1 MADFVYNYGGMYL
14 WDGSYDLLTE
24 AGAKVML
31 VDSTYAPDRD
41 DQFVDDGGANDP
53 IDQEISGG
61 SGYTGGFAG
70 SGRKVLGSK
79 TITIDLGNDRSD
91 FDAADVTWSTIDTTT
106 EPADLLCIIEDTSDA
121 ASPLISHHDFVAVT
135 NGGDLTA
142 TIADLIRLS
151 TA

>member
-1 MADFVYNYGGMYL
+1 MTDFCYNYGSMYL
-14 WDGSYDLLTE
+14 WNGDYDILTE
-24 AGAKVML
+24 AALKVML
-31 VDSTYAPDRD
+31 VTSSYVEDRD
-41 DQFVDDGGANDP
+41 NQYVDDGGADDP
-53 IDQEISGG
+53 IDHEISGG

-70 SGRKVLGSK
+70 AGRKALAGK
-79 TITIDLGNDRSD
+79 GITIDLGNDRSD